1 MLGPGLPTPVF
12 AAGVAAVAVAAAA
25 VAAAAVVVIVAASWR
40 QRAKSDEGCL
50 ARKGDRETVEET
62 PEKET
67 AAEETAAEETAAKET
82 AGGPQP
88 PLSVCSNL
96 GAAAV
101 LCS

>member
-1 MLGPGLPTPVF
+1 MLGPCLPTPVF

-25 VAAAAVVVIVAASWR
+25 VAAAVVVVVAASWR
-40 QRAKSDEGCL
+40 LRAKSGEGCL